1 MNNSSAVASW
11 KECIEYAAKTDIGL
25 RRYNNQDAH
34 AEDLAGSLEAFQT
47 RGHLFLVADGMGAH
61 AAGETASKKAAEVI
75 PLTYRKLRDLPPQE
89 ALRQAVTEANQEIF
103 QYAQA
108 NENFRGM
115 GTTVSVLVLL
125 PGTAW
130 IAQVG
135 DSRVYRCR
143 GERIEQLSQDHSLV
157 WELKR
162 LPEEYRPQYVPKNI
176 ITRSLGP
183 QTDVEVDIEGPL
195 PVEPGDC
202 FVLCTDGLSGQVSD
216 DEIGE
221 IVNSLPPGEAVEA
234 LVNLANLRGGPDNI
248 TVTVV
253 RVKSAQPCRESAA
266 KASSRQGR
274 RSQNSLIRLLLLSIS
289 GISFLISSGIFFLVI
304 SGIFLLGIVALRVWG
319 SQDLL
324 KPKLPYLVGGCLLSL
339 LVGLL
344 LTLRLRLTPRFRS
357 RGDLEKQ
364 PSSTVPYSATG
375 CEFKRETLDQLL
387 SIVDQLEE
395 TAREQ
400 HWAINWER
408 FQALKKAA
416 STAPDRQL
424 REAIASACRAISL
437 VMEFA
442 RQQKSS
448 PHSSTNAQFYR
459 EL

>member
-1 MNNSSAVASW
+1 MSNSSAVPIW

-89 ALRQAVTEANQEIF
+89 ALRRAVSEANQEIF
-103 QYAQA
+103 QCAQA

-115 GTTVSVLVLL
+115 GTTVSALVLL
-125 PGTAW
+125 PGTGW

-143 GERIEQLSQDHSLV
+143 GQRIEQLSQDHSLV

-183 QTDVEVDIEGPL
+183 QMDVQVDIEGPISI
-195 PVEPGDC
+195 EPGDR
-202 FVLCTDGLSGQVSD
+202 FVLCTDGLSGQLSD
-216 DEIGE
+216 DEIGQ
-221 IVNSLPPGEAVEA
+221 IVNALPPGEAVEA

-253 RVKSAQPCRESAA
+253 HIKSTDVCRES
-266 KASSRQGR
+266 SSETSPRQIHQR
-274 RSQNSLIRLLLLSIS
+274 WNL
-289 GISFLISSGIFFLVI
+289 
-304 SGIFLLGIVALRVWG
+304 LLGILLLVTSILLLIAAG
-319 SQDLL
+319 SQFVLRPRVPPTTL
-324 KPKLPYLVGGCLLSL
+324 AYLAASW
-339 LVGLL
+339 L
-344 LTLRLRLTPRFRS
+344 LTLLAARLFIPLRS
-357 RGDLEKQ
+357 RVRKTLDKQ
-364 PSSTVPYSATG
+364 SSSAVPYNTTD
-375 CEFKRETLDQLL
+375 CEYKRETLEKLL
-387 SIVDQLEE
+387 TIIGELEE

-400 HWAINWER
+400 RWAINWER
-408 FQALKKAA
+408 FEGLKKAA
-416 STAPDRQL
+416 GTAHAGQL
-424 REAIASACRAISL
+424 GEAIANACRAISL
-437 VMEFA
+437 VMNYA

-448 PHSSTNAQFYR
+448 SQSSPNMQYYR